1 MGYVKPGKSVLET
14 AHYSLAPEVSGTDIE
29 ESVYDPLNDPEY
41 TALDNVAVSEAFGNL
56 EELNIQLLENDNNL
70 FESVISSDFTSHANE
85 VALTESAFVEVQ
97 NEATANLIIQEAN
110 NCSKIFGGTR
120 NSLKQAAAKTSNK
133 IAALHKSDK
142 TKFKS
147 FTYADLAGFAG
158 LDNFAFPS
166 ATTDKLLDKLASF
179 NTLVSAVESFA
190 KTVNSTS
197 DRNKMQV
204 AFASLKTKAAG
215 ESGMLNDNIKTV
227 FKSSNTWT
235 PSKKDVAILAQFV
248 KDASVMKKDIASK
261 ASDAAKAVKAIENV
275 LKEICKA
282 ASKSND
288 PEAAY
293 KANLMYSASSFIL
306 RTINRRF
313 NMYLNSIVKEYAAYR
328 KAAIVCCKYA
338 HKKATSTNESMI
350 YNAIAESS
358 DTFVYEQFAY

>member
-1 MGYVKPGKSVLET
+1 
-14 AHYSLAPEVSGTDIE
+14 
-29 ESVYDPLNDPEY
+29 
-41 TALDNVAVSEAFGNL
+41 
-56 EELNIQLLENDNNL
+56 
-70 FESVISSDFTSHANE
+70 
-85 VALTESAFVEVQ
+85 
-97 NEATANLIIQEAN
+97 
-110 NCSKIFGGTR
+110 
-120 NSLKQAAAKTSNK
+120 
-133 IAALHKSDK
+133 
-142 TKFKS
+142 
-147 FTYADLAGFAG
+147 
-158 LDNFAFPS
+158 
-166 ATTDKLLDKLASF
+166 
-179 NTLVSAVESFA
+179 
-190 KTVNSTS
+190 
-197 DRNKMQV
+197 
-204 AFASLKTKAAG
+204 
-215 ESGMLNDNIKTV
+215 
-227 FKSSNTWT
+227 
-235 PSKKDVAILAQFV
+235 V

-261 ASDAAKAVKAIENV
+261 ASDAAKAVKAIEDV